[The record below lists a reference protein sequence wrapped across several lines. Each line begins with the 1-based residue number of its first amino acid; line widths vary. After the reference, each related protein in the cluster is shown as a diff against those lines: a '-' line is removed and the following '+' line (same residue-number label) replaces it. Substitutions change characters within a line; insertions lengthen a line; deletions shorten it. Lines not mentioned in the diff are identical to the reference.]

1 MDEIQSELIQDLTIE
16 LTLSDD
22 QFNSELLTSK
32 VTNALREVKTAR
44 NYPDTYTEEKIATD
58 LNKYYSNIRSI
69 ALYDYNK
76 IGAEY
81 EDSHSENGISNSFSD
96 RDKLFAGIIPLA
108 RV

>member
-1 MDEIQSELIQDLTIE
+1 MEQELIEDLTIE
-16 LTLSDD
+16 LSITDE
-22 QFNSELLTSK
+22 QFNSELLTQK
-32 VTNALREVKTAR
+32 VRNALREVKSAR
-44 NYPDTYTEEKIATD
+44 NYPDTYTDEKIASD
-58 LNKYYSNIRSI
+58 MEKYYSQARAI

-76 IGAEY
+76 IGYDY